1 MVETRGR
8 GHAATLAAEAA
19 RAGVSLVV
27 AVGGDGTLN
36 EVVNGLVPLRAEHPV
51 TVGAL
56 MTGRG
61 RDACRNLGLARDP
74 RRAARRLVEGRV
86 VALDVGLARWP
97 GGHRYFLGSA
107 GTGFDAVV
115 AARAGARGGRLIYAR
130 AVLTSLRDYRPA
142 EIAVRLDD
150 ADAWAGPAASVVVC
164 NGAWFG
170 GGMRIAPGAR
180 PDDGLLDVVRL
191 GALGRLELAGW
202 LPTVYWGGHL
212 ANPRIALR
220 RAARVRVDAATPL
233 PVQIDGELGAHT
245 PLDVELHA
253 GALNLLV

>member
-1 MVETRGR
+1 MVETRAR
-8 GHAATLAAEAA
+8 GHATTLAAEAA
-19 RAGVSLVV
+19 CAHVPLVV

-36 EVVNGLVPLRAEHPV
+36 EVVNGLVPLRENYPV

-74 RRAARRLVEGRV
+74 RRAARRLAEGRV

-115 AARAGARGGRLIYAR
+115 AGRAGTRAGRLIYAR
-130 AVLTSLRDYRPA
+130 AVLRSLRDYRPA

-150 ADAWAGPAASVVVC
+150 ADAWTGPAASVVVC

-180 PDDGLLDVVRL
+180 PDDGLLDVVHL
-191 GALGRLELAGW
+191 GALGRLELARW

-220 RAARVRVDAATPL
+220 RAARVRIDARAPL
-233 PVQIDGELGAHT
+233 PVQIDGELGFHT
-245 PLDVELHA
+245 PLDIAIHP
-253 GALNLLV
+253 GALRLLV

>member
-1 MVETRGR
+1 V
-8 GHAATLAAEAA
+8 TLAAEAA
-19 RAGVSLVV
+19 RARVPLVV

-36 EVVNGLVPLRAEHPV
+36 EVVNGLAPLRAEYPV

-97 GGHRYFLGSA
+97 GGLRYFLACVGA
-107 GTGFDAVV
+107 GFDAVV
-115 AARAGARGGRLIYAR
+115 AERAGGRGGRLVYLR
-130 AVLTSLRDYRPA
+130 AVLTSLRDYRTA
-142 EIAVRLDD
+142 EMTVRLDGT
-150 ADAWAGPAASVVVC
+150 DAWSGPAASVVVC
-164 NGAWFG
+164 NGASFG

-180 PDDGLLDVVRL
+180 PDDGLLDVVHL
-191 GALGRLELAGW
+191 GALGRAELARW

-212 ANPRIALR
+212 ANPRIRLR
-220 RAARVRVDAATPL
+220 RAARVRVDATVPL
-233 PVQIDGELGAHT
+233 PVQLDGELGAHT
-245 PLDVELHA
+245 PLDIEIHP
-253 GALNLLV
+253 GALRLLV